1 MERPVKNY
9 RRVLPVRRKSV
20 ALPPVNFFRA
30 KPPQFRAPLIPAAL
44 AHINLAAAAE
54 PRISAVDLSAQ
65 QIRLVAE
72 AAPATSPSM
81 TQVHLI
87 GGEKGGVGKSVMSRA
102 FAQYCI
108 DRNIPF
114 RGFDSDRS
122 HGSFRRFYEAFAEHI
137 ELENFQSLDRF
148 AETALQGENTQ
159 VLVDLAAQSSH
170 SLRGWMDDT
179 GVLDLFRE
187 AGVMV
192 NCWHILD
199 DGRDSLEMLGRLLE
213 DFKTEVRYIVVLN
226 HGRGARFDAFHAS
239 AQKQRALE
247 LGAKII
253 ELPKLNESS
262 MRLVDHS
269 NSSFWSAVNAAEDG
283 SQLLGMLDRQRVK
296 VWLRKLYSE
305 LDTLGIGPASNS

>member
-1 MERPVKNY
+1 MLTRPGP
-9 RRVLPVRRKSV
+9 RSQASLSEISGARWL
-20 ALPPVNFFRA
+20 RA
-30 KPPQFRAPLIPAAL
+30 E
-44 AHINLAAAAE
+44 LAAAAAAAE
-54 PRISAVDLSAQ
+54 R
-65 QIRLVAE
+65 E
-72 AAPATSPSM
+72 AATQALTKDAAPLTIPAM

-87 GGEKGGVGKSVMSRA
+87 GGEKGGVGKSVMSRV

-122 HGSFRRFYEAFAEHI
+122 HGSFRRFYEQFAEHI
-137 ELENFQSLDRF
+137 ELEDFQSLDRF
-148 AETALQGENTQ
+148 AEVALTSENTQ

-179 GVLDLFRE
+179 GVLELFRE

-199 DGRDSLEMLGRLLE
+199 DGRDSLDMLGRLLE
-213 DFKTEVRYIVVLN
+213 DFKTEARYVVVLN
-226 HGRGARFDAFHAS
+226 YGRGARFDTFHAS
-239 AQKQRALE
+239 AQKARALE

-253 ELPKLNESS
+253 ELPKLHEAS
-262 MRLVDHS
+262 MRSVDHS
-269 NSSFWSAVNAAEDG
+269 NSSFWSAVNAAADG

-296 VWLRKLYSE
+296 VWLKKVYGE
-305 LDTLGIGPASNS
+305 MDQLGLQP